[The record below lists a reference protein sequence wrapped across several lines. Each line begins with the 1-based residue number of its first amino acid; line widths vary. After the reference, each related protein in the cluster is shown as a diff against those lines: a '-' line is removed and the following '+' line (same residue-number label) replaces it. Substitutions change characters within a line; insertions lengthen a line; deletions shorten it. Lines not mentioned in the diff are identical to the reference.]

1 MENQKKQSYVINGI
15 LTVLA
20 INQILIGYLF
30 YKNTCSS
37 SNRHEYPPMEDRLH
51 HGPADIFIK
60 KLNLTPTQ
68 TPKFKEMARN
78 HHENS
83 VKITESIKDRKR
95 KIADI
100 LKEDHPDTSE
110 AKRIIAEISEKQ
122 VELEMLTFNHLLD
135 VRKLCTKDQIPKFN
149 DFIGRMAEMLDN
161 RRENRPPPPPPR
173 EEE

>member
-1 MENQKKQSYVINGI
+1 
-15 LTVLA
+15 
-20 INQILIGYLF
+20 
-30 YKNTCSS
+30 
-37 SNRHEYPPMEDRLH
+37 
-51 HGPADIFIK
+51 
-60 KLNLTPTQ
+60 
-68 TPKFKEMARN
+68 MARN